1 MRAFVEFVREVMAK
15 WSRDDVL
22 AQGAALAFYTLFSLA
37 PLLVLVI
44 ATAGLVFG
52 DEAVRGE
59 VVSNLTGTMG
69 PDAARTI
76 EEMISRV
83 SSPAAGLVASIAS
96 VATMLLGASGVF
108 GHLQSVLHRIFEVPP
123 ERRSGVRGHFTRRLS
138 SFAMV
143 LGIGAL
149 LCLSMLLSAILAA
162 FRELLAARLPIL
174 GPLLPW
180 LDVILSLSL
189 SATLFA
195 LVFKVLPRAPIAW
208 RHAALGGVVTA
219 MLFALGKS
227 LIALYLGRTGGTSVF
242 GAAAS
247 LVLLLLWVYYSAQIL
262 FFGAEVTSVLARR
275 RRG

>member
-1 MRAFVEFVREVMAK
+1 VRTFLDFVRELIAK

-22 AQGAALAFYTLFSLA
+22 AQGAALAFYMLFSLA
-37 PLLVLVI
+37 PLLVLII
-44 ATAGLVFG
+44 AIAGLVLG

-59 VVSNLTGTMG
+59 VVRHLTGTMG

-76 EEMISRV
+76 EDMIARV
-83 SSPAAGLVASIAS
+83 SSPAAGFLASVAS

-108 GHLQSVLHRIFEVPP
+108 GHLQSVLHRIFDVPP
-123 ERRSGVRGHFTRRLS
+123 EARSGVRGHVVRRLS
-138 SFAMV
+138 SFGMV

-149 LCLSMLLSAILAA
+149 LGLSMLLSALLAG
-162 FRELLAARLPIL
+162 FRDLLAARLPIL

-180 LDVILSLSL
+180 LDVVLSLAL

-208 RHAALGGVVTA
+208 RHALLGGAVTA
-219 MLFALGKS
+219 LLFALGKS
-227 LIALYLGRTGGTSVF
+227 LIALYLGRAGGASVF

-247 LVLLLLWVYYSAQIL
+247 LVLLLLWIYYSAQIL

-275 RRG
+275 RRL